1 MVFPLEESEFFPES
15 ATQDQGNGNDLL
27 KYLKKQDSDVLAR
40 VAKYITPEVKY
51 LISQKV
57 HPLVGTLPSEN
68 FNMQIVTE
76 RENLASLL
84 ASAMM
89 SGYFLRQMEQRMQL
103 DRSLEKDPP
112 L

>member
-15 ATQDQGNGNDLL
+15 ATQEQGNDWL
-27 KYLKKQDSDVLAR
+27 KYLKKQNSDVLAR
-40 VAKYITPEVKY
+40 VAKSITPEVKD

-57 HPLVGTLPSEN
+57 HSLVGTLPSGN

-89 SGYFLRQMEQRMQL
+89 SGYFLRQMEQRMEL
-103 DRSLEKDPP
+103 DRSLEKDLP